1 MLNNM
6 LNLLIFS
13 ELIWVCLYMYSS
25 IIATIYNSMF
35 IFIIGLFLL
44 GIATCE
50 TAVGLSLL
58 ILRMSIYGSI
68 NNYDVINNKNYFL
81 YKNKNISLI
90 NSKINNVK

>member
-1 MLNNM
+1 
-6 LNLLIFS
+6 
-13 ELIWVCLYMYSS
+13 MYSS